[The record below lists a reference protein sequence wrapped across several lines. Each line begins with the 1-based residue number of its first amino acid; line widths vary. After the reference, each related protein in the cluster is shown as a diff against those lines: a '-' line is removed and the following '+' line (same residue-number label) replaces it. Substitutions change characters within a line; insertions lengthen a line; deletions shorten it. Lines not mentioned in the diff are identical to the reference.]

1 MCRVARAVPLSMLAL
16 RLCVSAAG
24 FSFLPSVLPPSRM
37 YFRIKRLEQAW
48 NRFFIRT
55 LGTLMPAAPLE
66 SPDWDARPHRI
77 LYLRHDKIGDMILS
91 TSLIDAIAKS
101 HPTITLDVLASPSN
115 APVLAGN
122 PHVSS
127 IILWEKIHPTGY
139 PRLWRELRSRHY
151 DAVVDCMVLS
161 PSTTT
166 LLLMLASG
174 ARHRIGI
181 GGRINDYAL
190 TIRVPPAQSPVHH
203 IDHSAVLVKAFGVNP
218 DKVDWRPKIY
228 FSDDEL
234 SQANRAWEESSAATD
249 RSSMRRLLLNIS
261 AGQSPRRWPD
271 DRYIAV
277 IQHVKQ
283 RAPEVDV
290 LVIAAP
296 WDSERAI
303 RIANAGGVRYL
314 ATAKLRDALA
324 LVASADLVVTPD
336 TSIAHAASA
345 CRKPAVVLVKKGNEA
360 LWGAYGI
367 PGRQVV
373 NDGKTLATLPLAPV
387 IAAVDEL
394 LAEVDVAQ

>member
-1 MCRVARAVPLSMLAL
+1 
-16 RLCVSAAG
+16 
-24 FSFLPSVLPPSRM
+24 M
-37 YFRIKRLEQAW
+37 YFRVKRVEQAW
-48 NRFFIRT
+48 NRFFIRM
-55 LGTLMPAAPLE
+55 LGKLMPAAPPE
-66 SPDWDARPHRI
+66 SPDWAARPHRV

-91 TSLIDAIAKS
+91 TSLIEAIAKS
-101 HPTITLDVLASPSN
+101 HPTITLDILASPSN

-127 IILWEKIHPTGY
+127 IILWEKMRPSGY

-203 IDHSAVLVKAFGVNP
+203 IDHSAVLVLAFGVNP
-218 DKVDWRPKIY
+218 DEVDWRPRIY

-234 SQANRAWEESSAATD
+234 ARANQVWEERNAAAD
-249 RSSMRRLLLNIS
+249 RTSIRRLLLNIS

-271 DRYIAV
+271 DQYIAL
-277 IQHVKQ
+277 IQHLKQ
-283 RAPEVDV
+283 RAPEIDV
-290 LVIAAP
+290 LVIGALG
-296 WDSERAI
+296 DSGRAI
-303 RIANAGGVRYL
+303 RIAHGGGVRHA
-314 ATAKLRDALA
+314 ATPNLRDALA
-324 LVASADLVVTPD
+324 LVAAADFVVTPD

-345 CRKPAVVLVKKGNEA
+345 CRKPAVVLIEKEKEA
-360 LWGAYGI
+360 LWGRYGTL
-367 PGRQVV
+367 GRHVV
-373 NDGKTLATLPLAPV
+373 NEGKTLATLPLEPV

-394 LAEVDVAQ
+394 IGEAAIAH

>member
-1 MCRVARAVPLSMLAL
+1 
-16 RLCVSAAG
+16 
-24 FSFLPSVLPPSRM
+24 M

-55 LGTLMPAAPLE
+55 LGKLMPAAPLE
-66 SPDWDARPHRI
+66 SPDWASRPHRV

-127 IILWEKIHPTGY
+127 IIFWEKMRLSGY

-218 DKVDWRPKIY
+218 DEVDWRPKIY
-228 FSDDEL
+228 FRDDEL
-234 SQANRAWEESSAATD
+234 AWADQVWEASSAVVD
-249 RSSMRRLLLNIS
+249 RTSKRRLLLNIS
-261 AGQSPRRWPD
+261 AGQSPRRWPN
-271 DRYIAV
+271 DRYIAL
-277 IQHVKQ
+277 IQHLKQ
-283 RAPEVDV
+283 KAPELDV

-303 RIANAGGVRYL
+303 EIALAGGATYVP
-314 ATAKLRDALA
+314 TAKVRDALA
-324 LVASADLVVTPD
+324 LVAAADLVVTPD
-336 TSIAHAASA
+336 TGIAHAASA
-345 CRKPAVVLVKKGNEA
+345 CRKPAVVLIEKEKEA
-360 LWGAYGI
+360 LWGRYGI
-367 PGRQVV
+367 PGRHVV
-373 NDGKTLATLPLAPV
+373 NEGKTLATLPLEPV

-394 LAEVDVAQ
+394 IAEVAVAH